1 MSGWLILASLCVW
14 IHSEQ
19 RSQRFRM
26 ATNKYTSPFQLAP
39 IVLFAPTLLE
49 LDSNLRDSRCARALR
64 VSQLHQ
70 LIFRTAPEV
79 CECHGRRNSTHC
91 TARFLQMIQKQA
103 ALHFFC
109 AIWYLWLVSCHPH
122 HFSLLE
128 SVSECDS
135 VLLASRMQRCGGF
148 GAITQLNMRWLP
160 S

>member
-1 MSGWLILASLCVW
+1 MWEWIKIASFGVL

-26 ATNKYTSPFQLAP
+26 ETNKYTSPFQLAP
-39 IVLFAPTLLE
+39 IVLFASTLLE
-49 LDSNLRDSRCARALR
+49 LDTNLRDSRCARALR

-79 CECHGRRNSTHC
+79 CEWVATHC

-109 AIWYLWLVSCHPH
+109 AMRYLWLVFCHPH

-148 GAITQLNMRWLP
+148 GAITQLNMRWL
-160 S
+160 SS